1 MDPRELIGRHAY
13 IVLIHNQN
21 ILQVLGRGQG
31 ADIRV
36 GNICA

>member
-13 IVLIHNQN
+13 I
-21 ILQVLGRGQG
+21 VLGRGQG